1 MSLVKFLKKFPVAVV
16 ITVLAIAGS
25 IVYSQLVTPPGQPGA
40 GAACGGDR
48 GYGSRGGREN

>member
-1 MSLVKFLKKFPVAVV
+1 MKFLKKFPVAVV

-25 IVYSQLVTPPGQPGA
+25 IVYSQLVTPPASPGA

>member
-25 IVYSQLVTPPGQPGA
+25 IVYSQLVTPPASPEPEPP
-40 GAACGGDR
+40 AAAMWSCR
-48 GYGSRGGREN
+48 ASTRTTF